1 MVDNCIGYRKPSQT
15 SKKLTPIRVRNAKV
29 WSSILHGDTIFFFLR
44 FFWSTAAF
52 DGEDGVVAFGVGVD
66 DESFE
71 GPFFAGLDD
80 GGVGGGG
87 RFEGGPRGVL
97 KLKGDADFVVAVL

>member
-1 MVDNCIGYRKPSQT
+1 MAPLFSSQ
-15 SKKLTPIRVRNAKV
+15 I
-29 WSSILHGDTIFFFLR
+29 
-44 FFWSTAAF
+44 FWSTTAF
-52 DGEDGVVAFGVGVD
+52 DGEDGVVAFGIGID

-87 RFEGGPRGVL
+87 RFEGAPAASL
-97 KLKGDADFVVAVL
+97 S